1 MTGSQSHSQQDSLV
15 DRGLEDNLDEGY
27 SPLDRQPAS
36 HRRTTVDEQRRG
48 DTWEERLS
56 QEEPDATGDLGEG
69 AWPVGMEPDARAG
82 RLVAPDEGAHEDT
95 EGEAVAHDVGIAG
108 GAASAE
114 EAAMHVFRPDEE

>member
-1 MTGSQSHSQQDSLV
+1 MTGNDSHSQQDSLV
-15 DRGLEDNLDEGY
+15 DRGLEDNLDEGC
-27 SPLDRQPAS
+27 SPMDRQPAS

-48 DTWEERLS
+48 DTWEERLA
-56 QEEPDATGDLGEG
+56 QEEPDPTGDLGEG
-69 AWPVGMEPDARAG
+69 AWPDDMAQDARAG

-95 EGEAVAHDVGIAG
+95 EGEAVAQDVGLAG